1 MLLDERKTKDGNEK
15 INDLFGFIKK
25 SSVPRFKKII
35 NRNHES
41 FTDSYIGISFRTDG
55 KGTAHEENDKAP
67 FIKLNDILENKGKIK
82 PIELPNGAKGEKVP
96 KRKFDKNQLD
106 RISGLY
112 IPGSRTASDSQTKS
126 LKSENCDDEN
136 FKVSDK
142 DPQFKGKSFITE
154 EHHSRADYEQKLI
167 GKARNMGMP
176 ILAVCAGIWRL
187 IESYGGKTETLP
199 KEIQKI
205 HFGEDT
211 VWGIHHNLKLI
222 PGSNICTSAV
232 KIGLFEEK
240 SKFEIQGINTTHW
253 AVVSKNDDGTL
264 VKSDNFKTNPNSEDP
279 NDILQISAYSD
290 GKDTFNFN
298 ESTVECIESK
308 YGAPVF
314 GFQWHPEKEIIDYDG
329 RNKTITFKLSLKIF
343 KDFID
348 ATKTYENKKQLMQ
361 ELKDIF
367 KMNRKAK

>member
-1 MLLDERKTKDGNEK
+1 
-15 INDLFGFIKK
+15 
-25 SSVPRFKKII
+25 
-35 NRNHES
+35 
-41 FTDSYIGISFRTDG
+41 
-55 KGTAHEENDKAP
+55 
-67 FIKLNDILENKGKIK
+67 
-82 PIELPNGAKGEKVP
+82 LPNGAKGEKVP

-167 GKARNMGMP
+167 WKARNMGMP

-199 KEIQKI
+199 KEIRKI

-222 PGSNICTSAV
+222 PGSNICTSAA

-290 GKDTFNFN
+290 GKDSFNFN

-308 YGAPVF
+308 YGVPVF